1 MTQSPGEFLGHES
14 VLVNDKARVVQCED
28 QELGAIKD
36 GGCTNV
42 YHENDAPPE
51 FDPKVVRRLRLK
63 IDLWTVPM
71 IFLISGLAFLD
82 RANIGN
88 ARLAGLEKDLG
99 MSGNDFNI
107 LLTIFWV
114 VYIVVEVPALV
125 ACKYFGPGWFLP
137 CMTVAFGLMCFLQ
150 AWARNMAHM
159 CALRV
164 LLAIFEAPVLAGC
177 AYYYSRWYTR
187 AELTFRLGLSSTA
200 GPIMGA
206 TSGLAASAILTLDHF
221 GSLTRWRMIF
231 AIEGLITLII
241 AAFMVVLFTDRPETA
256 RWLTAEERKIV
267 TARIKA
273 ERVATTEVL
282 DGIDKPKL
290 LRGLINPAVI
300 AVGFIFCLTN
310 ITSQGY
316 SFFLPTIVRS
326 IYPDKSVVQQQL
338 WSVPPYAVGLITNV
352 GGSYLSWRFD
362 RRLIVMVAL
371 LPLVI
376 LGYGIFL
383 GTLNAQARY
392 GATVIVGFAI
402 MPFQILCQSQ
412 VAANVV
418 SDTARSS
425 ALALNII
432 IGNIGGLISTW
443 AFAASDGP
451 HYIRGSG
458 LNMASACSALLLVV
472 GLILW
477 MKWDN
482 KRRAAKDPEA
492 ELSGLSLKQVHD
504 LDWAHPAS
512 GGSHRGLR
520 LL

>member
-1 MTQSPGEFLGHES
+1 
-14 VLVNDKARVVQCED
+14 
-28 QELGAIKD
+28 
-36 GGCTNV
+36 
-42 YHENDAPPE
+42 
-51 FDPKVVRRLRLK
+51 
-63 IDLWTVPM
+63 M
-71 IFLISGLAFLD
+71 IFLISGLSFLD
-82 RANIGN
+82 RANIGKSCESNFVLVTMVDGLGKGN

-99 MSGNDFNI
+99 MHGNDFNI

-114 VYIVVEVPALV
+114 VYIILEVPALV

-137 CMTVAFGLMCFLQ
+137 LMTVGYGLMCFLQ
-150 AWARNMAHM
+150 AWAQNFAHM
-159 CALRV
+159 IALRV
-164 LLAIFEAPVLAGC
+164 MLAFFEAPVLAGC

-187 AELTFRLGLSSTA
+187 AELTFRLGLSSSA

-206 TSGLAASAILTLDHF
+206 TSGLAASAILSLDHF
-221 GSLTRWRMIF
+221 GSLTKWRMIF
-231 AIEGLITLII
+231 AIEGMITLIL
-241 AAFMVVLFTDRPETA
+241 AAVMLVLFTDRPETA
-256 RWLTAEERKIV
+256 RWLTAEEKRIV
-267 TARIKA
+267 VARIKA

-282 DGIDKPKL
+282 DGIDKAKL

-316 SFFLPTIVRS
+316 SFFLPTIIRS
-326 IYPDKSVVQQQL
+326 IYPKKSVVQQQL

-352 GGSYLSWRFD
+352 GGSFLSWRFD
-362 RRLIVMVAL
+362 RRIIFMVAL

-383 GTLNAQARY
+383 GTHDSQARY
-392 GATVIVGFAI
+392 GATVIIAFAI

-432 IGNIGGLISTW
+432 IGNVGGLISTW
-443 AFAASDGP
+443 AFAASDAP
-451 HYIRGSG
+451 YFMRGSG
-458 LNMASACSALLLVV
+458 LNMGTACSSLLLAI
-472 GLILW
+472 GLIFW

-482 KRRAAKDPEA
+482 KRRAARDPEA
-492 ELSGLSLKQVHD
+492 ELSGLTLKQVHD
-504 LDWAHPAS
+504 LDWAHP
-512 GGSHRGLR
+512 GFRWKP
-520 LL
+520 

>member
-1 MTQSPGEFLGHES
+1 MSQSPVVGDS
-14 VLVNDKARVVQCED
+14 VRVNDKDGVIHCED
-28 QELGAIKD
+28 QELGSVDDKA
-36 GGCTNV
+36 GTNM
-42 YHENDAPPE
+42 YHESEALPE
-51 FDPKVVRRLRLK
+51 FDPKVLRRLRLK

-99 MSGNDFNI
+99 MQGNDFNI
-107 LLTIFWV
+107 VLTIFWV
-114 VYIVVEVPALV
+114 VYIVLEVPALV

-137 CMTVAFGLMCFLQ
+137 AMTVGYGLMCLLQ
-150 AWARNMAHM
+150 AWAHNMAQM

-164 LLAIFEAPVLAGC
+164 MIALFEAPVLAGC

-231 AIEGLITLII
+231 AIEGMITLII
-241 AAFMVVLFTDRPETA
+241 AAFLLVLFTDRPETA
-256 RWLTAEERKIV
+256 RWLTEEEKKIV
-267 TARIKA
+267 IARIKA

-282 DGIDKPKL
+282 DGIDKAKL

-310 ITSQGY
+310 ITAQGY
-316 SFFLPTIVRS
+316 SFFLPTIIKS
-326 IYPDKSVVQQQL
+326 IYPNKSVVHQQL
-338 WSVPPYAVGLITNV
+338 WSVPPYAVGLITNI

-362 RRLIVMVAL
+362 RRIIVMVAL

-383 GTLNAQARY
+383 GTLDSQARY
-392 GATVIVGFAI
+392 GATVIIAFAI

-443 AFAASDGP
+443 AFTASDAP

-458 LNMASACSALLLVV
+458 LNIASACTSLLLAIGV
-472 GLILW
+472 IFW

-482 KRRAAKDPEA
+482 KRRATKDPEA

-504 LDWAHPAS
+504 LDWAHP
-512 GGSHRGLR
+512 GFRWKP
-520 LL
+520 